1 MTPINVAMNI
11 MDRRVR
17 ARMCHMRDLTI
28 KREIQAAEPAR
39 PLGAHESR
47 AGLPGFLNHRNKHTP
62 AQNPGDWGAA
72 SLFSPIAQLVR
83 ALH

>member
-1 MTPINVAMNI
+1 MTREERYKERNP
-11 MDRRVR
+11 R
-17 ARMCHMRDLTI
+17 AAC
-28 KREIQAAEPAR
+28 
-39 PLGAHESR
+39 GAHESR
-47 AGLPGFLNHRNKHTP
+47 AGLPGFLIHRNKHTP